1 MKKNDGTGIKAGNFF
16 ACGME
21 SFSNFY
27 IKKYSSRW
35 IAVQKKTAVLISNTA
50 AYFVYTGLTYTVS
63 SIFSL

>member
-1 MKKNDGTGIKAGNFF
+1 MKKNDGIGRKAGNFF

-27 IKKYSSRW
+27 IKKSSRW